1 MIVLLFGITPKT
13 SDNEITNVQEY
24 IGKEQCGACT
34 IDLVWE
40 KRWRV
45 MQSEYRWFLCAVHI
59 AGRSMRVKV
68 TLLCPSM
75 TLHFDALWF
84 SSPIKTEII
93 FMN

>member
-45 MQSEYRWFLCAVHI
+45 MQSEYRWYLCAVHI
-59 AGRSMRVKV
+59 AGRSTRVRV
-68 TLLCPSM
+68 TRVCPSM
-75 TLHFDALWF
+75 SLHFDALWF
-84 SSPIKTEII
+84 SSPIKKDKKI
-93 FMN
+93 